1 MLVKDRKLESQQD
14 TIYTRVDVNQ
24 FDVVSVEWKPE
35 KLQGIFSF
43 SSDEG
48 KVIEIIIFLRKNI
61 DFVMLLWCHVG
72 MFTLKKTWLFCTC
85 KQISIKDNET
95 AS

>member
-48 KVIEIIIFLRKNI
+48 KVIEIINF
-61 DFVMLLWCHVG
+61 
-72 MFTLKKTWLFCTC
+72 
-85 KQISIKDNET
+85 SE
-95 AS
+95 